1 MSVSVTV
8 RLTNMQMSHT
18 RLCIILKKVRC
29 FSRMYEQ
36 LSLPI
41 CLSASATVSDFHVKL
56 FRLLDRETDSEIH
69 AGLSSLKSCDWLK
82 NDTLKYYSEKM
93 FQACSITRGGWTFKT
108 IISAMGE
115 LGYFVEWQVLN
126 SSDFGI
132 PQNRE
137 RVFIIGHYG
146 GEPRRKVF
154 PIGSDS
160 QQVVELQGHNS
171 FISNTLKVGGNE
183 TVGTYPVDFEG
194 GCRTILKVNGFHK
207 K

>member
-1 MSVSVTV
+1 
-8 RLTNMQMSHT
+8 
-18 RLCIILKKVRC
+18 
-29 FSRMYEQ
+29 
-36 LSLPI
+36 
-41 CLSASATVSDFHVKL
+41 
-56 FRLLDRETDSEIH
+56 
-69 AGLSSLKSCDWLK
+69 
-82 NDTLKYYSEKM
+82 
-93 FQACSITRGGWTFKT
+93 
-108 IISAMGE
+108 MGE

-160 QQVVELQGHNS
+160 QQAVELQGHNNI
-171 FISNTLKVGGNE
+171 ISNTLKVGGNE

-194 GCRTILKVNGFHK
+194 GCRAILKVSGYHRNPST
-207 K
+207 